1 MGKVLD
7 IPMMLGI
14 AAGFALPT
22 LGGMVYDKVMSMVP
36 GVPSVLQSGYVKTA
50 ALAATSAGLIYAASR
65 YSSMVSTNFALTAA
79 TVSTFLFVA
88 SAVKQS
94 GVLNSVPYVSTALDL
109 VPSSLSGGYL
119 GGYSGGYLGYLGNA
133 HSGMGMDHGN
143 MGMELYGD
151 APAEQLFGTS
161 VGAGPQVNI
170 F

>member
-1 MGKVLD
+1 
-7 IPMMLGI
+7 
-14 AAGFALPT
+14 
-22 LGGMVYDKVMSMVP
+22 
-36 GVPSVLQSGYVKTA
+36 
-50 ALAATSAGLIYAASR
+50 
-65 YSSMVSTNFALTAA
+65 MVSTNFALTAA

-94 GVLNSVPYVSTALDL
+94 GVLNSVPYVSNALDL
-109 VPSSLSGGYL
+109 VPSSISGGYL

-133 HSGMGMDHGN
+133 HADTG

>member
-1 MGKVLD
+1 
-7 IPMMLGI
+7 MMAGL
-14 AAGFALPT
+14 AAGFALPV

-36 GVPSVLQSGYVKTA
+36 GVPNVLMSGPAKTV

-65 YSSMVSTNFALTAA
+65 YSDMVSPNFALTAA

-119 GGYSGGYLGYLGNA
+119 GGYSGGYLGYLGNE
-133 HSGMGMDHGN
+133 HSGMGMDS
-143 MGMELYGD
+143 LYGD
-151 APAEQLFGTS
+151 APAEQAQLFGN
-161 VGAGPQVNI
+161 VGSSPQVNI

>member
-1 MGKVLD
+1 MGKVLGL
-7 IPMMLGI
+7 PMMLGI

-22 LGGMVYDKVMSMVP
+22 LGGMVYDRVMNMVP

-133 HSGMGMDHGN
+133 HADTG